1 MFRSKRGFSSKQRQ
15 KKDTLF
21 VFHQLAVGVTIHV
34 DDFEFIIVDVDD
46 KTLRFMIDNSDKVN
60 I

>member
-1 MFRSKRGFSSKQRQ
+1 MFRSKRGFSRKQRQ
-15 KKDTLF
+15 NKDTLF
-21 VFHQLAVGVTIHV
+21 VFHQLAVGVKIHI
-34 DDFEFIIVDVDD
+34 DDFEFIVVDVDD